1 MRPPKRV
8 ARELGRAIRQIRL
21 KRHLTQQEVADR
33 CGLDIGYVGGIERGQ
48 RNPTIG
54 VIHSLATILRVRASE
69 LLRRA
74 KL

>member
-8 ARELGRAIRQIRL
+8 ARQFGLAVKQLRI
-21 KRHLTQQEVADR
+21 KRHLTQQELADS

-48 RNPTIG
+48 RNPTLG
-54 VIHSLATILRVRASE
+54 VIQSLASVLRAKPSE
-69 LLRRA
+69 LLRLA